1 MYKYETHL
9 HTAPVSRCACVGVEE
24 TVKFYKDAGY
34 DGVFITNHFIGGNI
48 NLEDD
53 KVYEDAL
60 NYYFS
65 DYDKGVEIGK
75 KLGIKVFLGIETT
88 YGGTDFLV
96 YGLDK
101 EWYFKHPE
109 IMKMNMRDMLEFMME
124 NGALVVQAHPFRE
137 AGYIDHIRL
146 FPRSIQGVEIIN
158 ACRTDFENEM
168 AKLYAQKY
176 GLLQLAGSDNHV
188 GSRIKILAGMCSD
201 EPINSEKDFIDC
213 VKLGKMK
220 IFSMPNK

>member
-34 DGVFITNHFIGGNI
+34 HGVFITNHFIGGNI
-48 NLEDD
+48 NLDHRDD
-53 KVYEDAL
+53 YTKAL
-60 NYYFS
+60 DFYFS
-65 DYDKGVEIGK
+65 DYDNGVKIGK
-75 KLGIKVFLGIETT
+75 ALGIKVFLGVEVT

-96 YGLDK
+96 YGLEK
-101 EWYFKHPE
+101 QWYYKHPE
-109 IMKMNMRDMLEFMME
+109 IMKMNMRDMLEFMMG

-176 GLLQLAGSDNHV
+176 GLLQLAGSDNHI
-188 GSRIKILAGMCSD
+188 GGGIKILAGMCSD
-201 EPINSEKDFIDC
+201 EPINDEKDFIDY
-213 VKLGKMK
+213 VKSGKMK
-220 IFSMPNK
+220 IFSMPNE